1 MVKNGTK
8 RRTIVPNRNIEPNG
22 EVNSEVITYTL
33 TPEELEEVRERT
45 KHLNKYNRKT
55 MVDVR
60 VKTRRKK

>member
-1 MVKNGTK
+1 M
-8 RRTIVPNRNIEPNG
+8 PNRNIEPNG

>member
-8 RRTIVPNRNIEPNG
+8 RRTIVPNRNTEPNG

-33 TPEELEEVRERT
+33 TPEELEEVKERT

-60 VKTRRKK
+60 TKTRRKR